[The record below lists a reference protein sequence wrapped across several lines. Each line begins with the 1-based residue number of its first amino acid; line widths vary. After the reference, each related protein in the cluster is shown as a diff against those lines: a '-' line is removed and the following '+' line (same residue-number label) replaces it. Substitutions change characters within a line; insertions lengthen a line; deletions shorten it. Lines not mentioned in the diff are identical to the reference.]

1 LFKRIPYSND
11 VGLFIIRLGLG
22 IMFILHGLPKLM
34 GGPKLW
40 EGLAQ
45 KGLPMLPDGFLSIVF
60 GLAAALAEAGGGLL
74 LILGL
79 YYRFG
84 CAALGVTMIVAASTK
99 MDGVSSLYEFAKV
112 AGWPVELAV
121 VMIGLFIIGPGSIGF
136 GRRSS

>member
-1 LFKRIPYSND
+1 MFKAIPYSTD
-11 VGLFIIRLGLG
+11 FGLFTIRLGLG
-22 IMFILHGLPKLM
+22 IMFILHGLPKLL

-60 GLAAALAEAGGGLL
+60 GLSAALAEAGGGLL

-79 YYRFG
+79 YYRLG
-84 CAALGVTMIVAASTK
+84 CAALAVTMIVAASTK
-99 MDGVSSLYEFAKV
+99 IGDVSNLYDFAKV

-121 VMIGLFIIGPGSIGF
+121 VMIGLFLIGPGSIGF
-136 GRRSS
+136 GKRI